1 MYNIKM
7 INRPTIKQLKLFT
20 LLKLK
25 ITKLGQVTQIILEFT
40 IFLIGNF
47 DMPFTE
53 IIQILQNL

>member
-1 MYNIKM
+1 M